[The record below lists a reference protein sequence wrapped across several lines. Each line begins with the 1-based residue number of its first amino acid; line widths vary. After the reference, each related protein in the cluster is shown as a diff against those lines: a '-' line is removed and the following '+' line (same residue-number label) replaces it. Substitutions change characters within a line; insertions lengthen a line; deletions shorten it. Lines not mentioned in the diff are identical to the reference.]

1 MIGTHALPLTRPAV
15 RVHQEQL
22 MWAGVI
28 LLAAVLRFR
37 DLGVR
42 PLDPDEA
49 RVALEAFRGVGFGR
63 AWGSPESAS
72 PGYTGAVSLVFFL
85 FGSSDAAARL
95 LSALAGVALVG
106 LPLMARPLLGRD
118 GALGVATLLAVSPV
132 LIESARSALSGSLLV
147 TLLLLAV
154 IAAARLLL
162 SLVRREPPPTV
173 WIYALGASLAAGLAT
188 DTTFALHILGLGAAC
203 AFAFD
208 IGVIRARLKD
218 LRRTPMQPLLV
229 SIGCILLLYT
239 TRGLTNP
246 GGLQTGFV
254 DALWIWSGEL
264 LQSARTP
271 IAPIMLLLGTEC
283 LIVVAA
289 VGGAITVGK
298 ASALER
304 FAAAWAAV
312 AVAIAVIA
320 GRVDYRLLGPAVLA
334 AALLGGPWLVRVLQ
348 HDRLRDRMTYLLGGV
363 AAVPLIAALTAALP
377 ALRLGNPPP
386 TQVPIAALAGLAGTI
401 VGGIALAG
409 RRATANGLL
418 LLILSVAVFGTFAGA
433 ARLAASTGS
442 ELGRAGQGAV
452 YTDKLREVERQ
463 LAIWEWDQDRRPI
476 LVDERLQGPLGW
488 VLRSNR
494 NVTWAAPQDIVAGP
508 ALKLGSARGDPM
520 PERGLRLTVGY
531 RFTGPGDIT
540 PLRIAEWLLW
550 RRSVP
555 RVEPYDILL
564 FR

>member
-1 MIGTHALPLTRPAV
+1 MIATHTLPLARPAI

-22 MWAGVI
+22 MWAGVM
-28 LLAAVLRFR
+28 LLAAVFRFR

-63 AWGSPESAS
+63 PWGSPESAS
-72 PGYTGAVSLVFFL
+72 PGYTGAMSLVFFL

-106 LPLMARPLLGRD
+106 LPFMARPIIGRN
-118 GALGVATLLAVSPV
+118 GALGVAILLTVSPI

-162 SLVRREPPPTV
+162 SLTHREPPPTV
-173 WIYALGASLAAGLAT
+173 WVYALGASLAAGLAT
-188 DTTFALHILGLGAAC
+188 DTTFALQILGLGAAC

-208 IGVIRARLKD
+208 IGVIRARLRD
-218 LRRTPMQPLLV
+218 LRRVPAQPLLL

-254 DALWIWSGEL
+254 DALWIWSSEL
-264 LQSARTP
+264 LQTARTP
-271 IAPIMLLLGTEC
+271 IAPIMLLLATEC

-289 VGGAITVGK
+289 VGGAITVGRS
-298 ASALER
+298 SALER

-320 GRVDYRLLGPAVLA
+320 GRVDYRLLAPAVLA
-334 AALLGGPWLVRVLQ
+334 MALLGGPWLARVLQ
-348 HDRLRDRMTYLLGGV
+348 HEGLRDRMTYLLGGV

-377 ALRLGNPPP
+377 ALRLGNAPP

-418 LLILSVAVFGTFAGA
+418 LLILTVSVFGTFVGA

-463 LAIWEWDQDRRPI
+463 VGIWEWDQDRRPI

-494 NVTWAAPQDIVAGP
+494 NVTWTAPQDIVAGP
-508 ALKLGSARGDPM
+508 ALKLGSARGDPL

-550 RRSVP
+550 RRSIP